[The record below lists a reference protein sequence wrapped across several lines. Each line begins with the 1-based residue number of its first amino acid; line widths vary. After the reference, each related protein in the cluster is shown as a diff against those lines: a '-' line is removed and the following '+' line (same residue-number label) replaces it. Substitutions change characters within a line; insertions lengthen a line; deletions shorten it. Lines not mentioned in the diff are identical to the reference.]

1 MIDWNMKVTRIQREA
16 ESVATARQVDRIRRQ
31 TEVDAIVVV
40 VGDLA
45 FQGDETSQGRM
56 LRRADTMDGEETVD
70 WVLADNTVAQVTS
83 AQLRAAA
90 RAAVDEMSRIW
101 LDTTQGE

>member
-1 MIDWNMKVTRIQREA
+1 MIDWTQKVPSSQREA
-16 ESVATARQVDRIRRQ
+16 EAAAAARAADRLRRQ
-31 TEVDAIVVV
+31 AEVDAIVVEV
-40 VGDLA
+40 DGLR

-56 LRRADTMDGEETVD
+56 LRRADTLNGEETAD
-70 WVLADNTVAQVTS
+70 WVLADNTVTQVTS

-101 LDTTQGE
+101 LETTQGE